1 MPSPESSGAGGRLR
15 TPSRPCHAPEQRS
28 SPGTPGLR
36 APRPNP
42 APGRRR
48 DGGIVAAGHTHRLNP
63 DIAAGPADKAIYNL
77 YAILLSVQAGQTKPS
92 MTWRL
97 LLMPEVEI
105 QSNPG
110 P

>member
-1 MPSPESSGAGGRLR
+1 
-15 TPSRPCHAPEQRS
+15 
-28 SPGTPGLR
+28 
-36 APRPNP
+36 
-42 APGRRR
+42 
-48 DGGIVAAGHTHRLNP
+48 LNP